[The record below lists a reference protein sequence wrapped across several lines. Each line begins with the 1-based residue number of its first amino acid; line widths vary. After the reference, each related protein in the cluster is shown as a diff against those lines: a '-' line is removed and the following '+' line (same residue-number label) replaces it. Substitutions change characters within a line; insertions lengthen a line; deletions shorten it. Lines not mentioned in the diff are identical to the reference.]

1 MNMKMKTLLLA
12 AGCAVLL
19 CGCTKK
25 NIVTPEAMQEPD
37 FNVYFDVE
45 LDMDQLHEDVEDIYL
60 EEDDYPMASAID
72 FEVNLDEEYVDVTVV
87 VKDGTSPEDAA
98 YFADVAIK
106 GINDQ
111 VCVQD
116 LSYGESDDDTFG
128 GLYQDNDI
136 RLKIY
141 DVSTYEAGG
150 EPMYETVVPKDEYM
164 VFEIEGQN

>member
-1 MNMKMKTLLLA
+1 MKMKTLLLA

-25 NIVTPEAMQEPD
+25 NIVTPEAVQEPD
-37 FNVYFDVE
+37 FNIHFDIE
-45 LDMDQLHEDVEDIYL
+45 LDIDQLHEDVEDIYL

-72 FEVNLDEEYVDVTVV
+72 FELNLNEEYVDVTVV
-87 VKDGTSPEDAA
+87 VKDGTSPEDTA

-116 LSYGESDDDTFG
+116 LSYGESDEDTFG
-128 GLYQDNDI
+128 GLYQDNEI

-141 DVSTYEAGG
+141 DASTYQVGG
-150 EPMYETVVPKDEYM
+150 EPLYETVVPKDEY
-164 VFEIEGQN
+164 VIFEIEE